1 MQHEVDDP
9 RAAAS
14 EVVEDE
20 AGNGV
25 ESLEGH
31 FTDSSNHLSK
41 ATLPPAGTARFHE
54 ELRRRNLRILLWTN
68 LLFNPALLLWSVF
81 DYYLVPEFWSY
92 FLLLRVAGVV
102 LNFTVLA
109 VLQRFALQRYSWEG
123 MWLLVF
129 VLCAVISLMLP
140 LSGDSLPRYVM
151 GFAVVVFGAGVIPI
165 WPPRWGLSV
174 LVAAVLFAVWVLV
187 GEGSQGLVARD
198 VIGSAF
204 VVVTAV
210 GLSSVATFFK
220 YDLVRSDFESREEL
234 AAVAKR
240 EAQANRRLEAA
251 SRELHD
257 ALERLKELDRLK
269 SKFFANIS
277 HELRTPLTLILA
289 PLSELEDGR
298 QNEETRWH
306 VRIIRRNAERL
317 LGLIDDL
324 LDLSRLDAGGLR
336 LNLAEIDMRTI
347 AVAVYENSRP
357 AAIAMGIESKLI
369 VDSSERK
376 VLGDSHRLEMVLTN
390 LMSNAIKFTQLGGR
404 IGMKVADDIDGVR
417 VEVED
422 DGIGIPAED
431 LSRVFERFFQVGASD
446 RRRGGGVGIGLALA
460 KELVELHGGR
470 ISVESQ
476 EGEFTRFSVKIPF
489 GREHIRPDVIERRS
503 SAEATASR
511 KRRSDDSGGSHDL
524 MIVGAPA
531 EEAQVAVSGRTEE
544 YLFGGVRRANILLVE
559 DQVEVR
565 DFIGALVRPYYN
577 VEMVVDGTQAIEAL
591 RQRPPDL
598 VVSDI
603 MMPGMSGTDLC
614 RLIKDDD
621 ELRDI
626 PVILLTARVGSEA
639 TLEAYAHGADDFVA
653 KPFHP
658 RVLMARIRAQLKL
671 RDLGLRLAERE
682 KLAVVGTLAA
692 GILHE
697 VRNPV
702 NAILNAARLI
712 SSGQIGPEVEN
723 ELVQIIEDG
732 ASRIQDITEALDAH
746 ARPAE
751 AGEPRPY
758 DVTEGIEA
766 TLRLLQHR
774 MKGMHVYRDYVSQ
787 RLVVASAGPLNQV
800 FLNLLDNALRAGSTS
815 LWIQVTDSEERLQIR
830 VADDGPGLPTR
841 DAERVFD
848 PFYTTRKDGSGTGLG
863 LYLSR
868 RLVTDQGGSLWY
880 EPRPGGGAIFVVE
893 LPCENRN
900 ITTH

>member
-1 MQHEVDDP
+1 
-9 RAAAS
+9 
-14 EVVEDE
+14 
-20 AGNGV
+20 
-25 ESLEGH
+25 
-31 FTDSSNHLSK
+31 
-41 ATLPPAGTARFHE
+41 
-54 ELRRRNLRILLWTN
+54 
-68 LLFNPALLLWSVF
+68 
-81 DYYLVPEFWSY
+81 
-92 FLLLRVAGVV
+92 
-102 LNFTVLA
+102 
-109 VLQRFALQRYSWEG
+109 
-123 MWLLVF
+123 
-129 VLCAVISLMLP
+129 
-140 LSGDSLPRYVM
+140 
-151 GFAVVVFGAGVIPI
+151 
-165 WPPRWGLSV
+165 
-174 LVAAVLFAVWVLV
+174 
-187 GEGSQGLVARD
+187 
-198 VIGSAF
+198 
-204 VVVTAV
+204 
-210 GLSSVATFFK
+210 
-220 YDLVRSDFESREEL
+220 
-234 AAVAKR
+234 
-240 EAQANRRLEAA
+240 
-251 SRELHD
+251 
-257 ALERLKELDRLK
+257 
-269 SKFFANIS
+269 
-277 HELRTPLTLILA
+277 
-289 PLSELEDGR
+289 
-298 QNEETRWH
+298 
-306 VRIIRRNAERL
+306 
-317 LGLIDDL
+317 
-324 LDLSRLDAGGLR
+324 
-336 LNLAEIDMRTI
+336 
-347 AVAVYENSRP
+347 
-357 AAIAMGIESKLI
+357 
-369 VDSSERK
+369 
-376 VLGDSHRLEMVLTN
+376 
-390 LMSNAIKFTQLGGR
+390 
-404 IGMKVADDIDGVR
+404 
-417 VEVED
+417 
-422 DGIGIPAED
+422 
-431 LSRVFERFFQVGASD
+431 
-446 RRRGGGVGIGLALA
+446 
-460 KELVELHGGR
+460 
-470 ISVESQ
+470 
-476 EGEFTRFSVKIPF
+476 
-489 GREHIRPDVIERRS
+489 
-503 SAEATASR
+503 
-511 KRRSDDSGGSHDL
+511 

-544 YLFGGVRRANILLVE
+544 YLFGGFRRANILLVE
-559 DQVEVR
+559 DQDEVR
-565 DFIGALVRPYYN
+565 DFIGALVRPCYN
-577 VEMVVDGTQAIEAL
+577 VEMVVDGNQAIEAL

-614 RLIKDDD
+614 RLIKDDA

-712 SSGQIGPEVEN
+712 SSGQIGPDVEN